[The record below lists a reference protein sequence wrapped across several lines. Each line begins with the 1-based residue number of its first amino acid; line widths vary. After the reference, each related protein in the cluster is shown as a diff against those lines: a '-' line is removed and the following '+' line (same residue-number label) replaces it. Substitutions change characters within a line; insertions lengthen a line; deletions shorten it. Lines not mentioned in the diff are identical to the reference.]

1 MIPGMEGGH
10 PNPRVFSTFVKT
22 SGQREPRRRAVA
34 KTGQIGQGVRWQ
46 ATPIVVLVWI
56 AITLLSPA
64 AATFGSDY
72 TMKGPKEE
80 LRVPEKA
87 YGPETSSVGVAMNGL
102 IRFYQIFISPAGGP
116 DRCGFRPSCSHYG
129 YQAIREQ
136 GPIVG
141 VMMIGDRQTR
151 CNIFE
156 RPGYTRLPNGKL
168 YDPVSNNLLFEK

>member
-1 MIPGMEGGH
+1 
-10 PNPRVFSTFVKT
+10 
-22 SGQREPRRRAVA
+22 VA

-56 AITLLSPA
+56 AITLLSPDA
-64 AATFGSDY
+64 ITFGSDF
-72 TMKGPKEE
+72 TMKGPVQE
-80 LRVPEKA
+80 LRVPENT
-87 YGPETSSVGVAMNGL
+87 YDPETSSVRVAMHGL
-102 IRFYQIFISPAGGP
+102 IRFYQVVISQSGGP

-136 GPIVG
+136 GPVEG
-141 VMMIGDRQTR
+141 VVMIGDRQIR

>member
-1 MIPGMEGGH
+1 
-10 PNPRVFSTFVKT
+10 
-22 SGQREPRRRAVA
+22 
-34 KTGQIGQGVRWQ
+34 
-46 ATPIVVLVWI
+46 VLVWI

-64 AATFGSDY
+64 STTFGSDF
-72 TMKGPKEE
+72 TMKGPVEE

-87 YGPETSSVGVAMNGL
+87 YDPETSSVGVAMHGL
-102 IRFYQIFISPAGGP
+102 IRFYQVVISLAGGP

-136 GPIVG
+136 GPVEG
-141 VMMIGDRQTR
+141 VVMIGDRQIR

-168 YDPVSNNLLFEK
+168 YDPVSDNLLFEK